1 MRFFRL
7 APAIVVCILFSSCT
21 RVVLDE
27 RFHDNRLSNWKVIDD
42 QETVDGPSSWSVEKD
57 GWLHQTSNIWGRR
70 GDFLERWY
78 GTLLVAGEAS
88 WGDYTLS
95 VKSEP
100 GDDDG
105 FGIVFR
111 LADPDHFYRLLFIED
126 GFNGGPMTRL
136 DKRNG
141 PDYTELWS
149 DKKGFRVGQAISI
162 EIDVAGDT
170 IKAAVDGKTLFQ
182 VKDGSYRRGKIGLF
196 CYAQNNQAFDDVK
209 VTMK

>member
-1 MRFFRL
+1 MLFRL
-7 APAIVVCILFSSCT
+7 ALTIFICISFSACN
-21 RVVLDE
+21 RIVLDE
-27 RFHDNRLSNWKVIDD
+27 RFHDSRLSIWKVIDD
-42 QETVDGPSSWSVEKD
+42 PETVDGPSAWSVDRD

-78 GTLLVAGEAS
+78 GTFLVAGEAG
-88 WGDYTLS
+88 WADYSLS
-95 VKSEP
+95 LRSEP

-105 FGIVFR
+105 FGVVFR
-111 LADPDHFYRLLFIED
+111 LIDPEHFYRLLFIED
-126 GFNGGPMTRL
+126 GFNGGPLTRL

-149 DKKGFRVGQAISI
+149 VKKGFRVGQAISI
-162 EIDVAGDT
+162 EIEVVGDT
-170 IKAAVDGKTLFQ
+170 ISAAVDGRTLFQ
-182 VKDGSYRRGKIGLF
+182 VKDGSYSRGKIGLF